1 MKKLIFF
8 SLILSYLSCSKAPSE
23 GMTYTNDGTVIKVKI
38 GAATTEEQLKTLSD
52 SLANH
57 KIKLELNNLAY
68 NEEKEIRNI
77 KITVDSDLGRGST
90 ACCNNDSTSTDPITT
105 VGFIIDKTVG
115 TTQPFCLGS
124 NCFQ

>member
-1 MKKLIFF
+1 MKKLVFF
-8 SLILSYLSCSKAPSE
+8 SFILSYISCSEAPSE
-23 GMTYTNDGTVIKVKI
+23 GMTYTNDGTIIKVKI

-52 SLANH
+52 SLITH

-68 NEEKEIRNI
+68 NEDKEIRNI

-90 ACCNNDSTSTDPITT
+90 ACCNSDSNDPITT

-115 TTQPFCLGS
+115 ATQPFCLGS